1 MKFYSSS
8 KLLHG
13 ALVLALLAAAPACKK
28 LDLDPTDTIDPDK
41 AFRNVA
47 DLNLGLLG
55 AYAVLDNSL
64 LLSAVTV
71 ADEVTLPIENTVSN
85 NDAFRWQ
92 YNATSSSVT
101 GAWASLYQAIDRANR
116 VLAAVDKVGGTATD
130 QTLKNQYQGEL
141 LALRAYAHFEL
152 LRGYAADYEP
162 GALGVPYMKES
173 KISSPARATFE
184 QNVADIK
191 ADLAQAKTLIP
202 ASFTDNTRIRLVAVA
217 AMQARLALYEKNWAD
232 AITYSSEVITA
243 LPLATRAQF
252 PGIWTD
258 ANSSEV
264 AWKLKRVTGDSRLG
278 DSFFRQSGGIVLYA
292 PALKLLNAFDKTNDV
307 RYGVYIKFDPTRTG
321 TKSQYLVNKY
331 IGGTA
336 SAPGLVDVKLFRTG
350 EMYLIRAEAQAESGN
365 LTAAAADLNALRA
378 ARLSGYTAQSFADK
392 AALVAAIYTE
402 RFKELAFEGQRFF
415 DLKRRNLPVERLAAD
430 AANASGAVLLP
441 PTQAQYNFP
450 IPFVELQVNPNMV
463 QNPGY

>member
-1 MKFYSSS
+1 MKRFSSA

-13 ALVLALLAAAPACKK
+13 ALVLALLGAAPACKK

-71 ADEVTLPIENTVSN
+71 ADEVTLPTENTVSN

-116 VLAAVDKVGGTATD
+116 VLAAVDQVSGTATD
-130 QTLKNQYQGEL
+130 QGLRSQYQGEL

-152 LRGYAADYEP
+152 LRGYAADYQP
-162 GALGVPYMKES
+162 GALGVPYMKVS
-173 KISSPARATFE
+173 QISSPARATFE
-184 QNVADIK
+184 QNILDIK
-191 ADLAQAKTLIP
+191 ADLAQAKALIP
-202 ASFTDNTRIRLVAVA
+202 ASFADNTRIRAVAVA
-217 AMQARLALYEKNWAD
+217 AMQARVALYEKNWAE

-258 ANSSEV
+258 ANASEV
-264 AWKLKRVTGDSRLG
+264 AWKLKRVVGDSRLG

-307 RYGVYIKFDPTRTG
+307 RYTAYIRFDPTRTG

-350 EMYLIRAEAQAESGN
+350 EMYLIRAEAQAETGN
-365 LTAAAADLNALRA
+365 LSAAAADLNALRA
-378 ARLSGYTAQSFADK
+378 ARLSGYTAATFADK
-392 AALVAAIYTE
+392 AALVAAVYAE

-430 AANASGAVLLP
+430 AANASGAVLLA
-441 PTQAQYNFP
+441 PTQAQYHFP